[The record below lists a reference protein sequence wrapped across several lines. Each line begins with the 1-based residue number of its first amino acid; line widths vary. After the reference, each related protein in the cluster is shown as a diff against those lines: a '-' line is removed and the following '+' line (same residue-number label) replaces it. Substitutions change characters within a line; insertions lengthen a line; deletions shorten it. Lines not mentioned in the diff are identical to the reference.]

1 MPPTPP
7 SQTHEPAP
15 IADFERSL
23 DELESLVARLEK
35 GDLSLD
41 DSLATFE
48 RGIAL
53 YRRCQGAL
61 EQAEQRVKLLL
72 DPAQPERAQDFGPD
86 TP

>member
-1 MPPTPP
+1 MSSTPQSP
-7 SQTHEPAP
+7 APAP

-23 DELESLVARLEK
+23 DELESLVSRLEK

-53 YRRCQGAL
+53 YRQCQGAL
-61 EQAEQRVKLLL
+61 EQAEHRVKLLL
-72 DPAQPERAQDFGPD
+72 DPAQPDRATDFEPD